1 MSKLTGKVAV
11 VTGASRGIG
20 AGIARKLAADGAA
33 VVVNYAKN
41 EAAAQ
46 EVVKSITE
54 AGGQAVAVRAD
65 LSDKAQIA
73 QLFEVALEAY
83 GRLDI
88 LVNNAGSTLFAPLEQ
103 IDAEH
108 VSQQFDLNVTGLIFA
123 SQEAAKYFNVNGS
136 RGGRI
141 INLSSVVTDGAL
153 AGGSVY
159 TATKAA
165 VEAVTRTL
173 ATELGPQG
181 VTVNAVAPGAVD
193 TDLFKATGGATEEG
207 VNYMVSRTPL
217 GRIGQPEDIAGP
229 VAFFASDD
237 AAWVTGQVLQA
248 GGGIRL

>member
-20 AGIARKLAADGAA
+20 AGIAKRLAADGAA

-46 EVVKSITE
+46 EVVRAITE
-54 AGGQAVAVRAD
+54 AGGQAVAFQAD
-65 LSDKAQIA
+65 LSNTAQIKG
-73 QLFEVALEAY
+73 LFEAALAEY

-103 IDAEH
+103 IDAGH
-108 VSQQFDLNVTGLIFA
+108 ISQQFDLNVTGLIFA
-123 SQEAAKYFNVNGS
+123 SQEAAKHFSGD

-173 ATELGPQG
+173 ATELGPLG

-207 VNYMVSRTPL
+207 VDFFKSRTPL